1 MRSRFLTT
9 AVATGVA
16 FLAIGV
22 NPRTSAPTAATF
34 PNDDKTIVHVLNR
47 VGFGPRPGEV
57 EKVRAMGLQTYI
69 EQQLHPERVPDAAMN
84 ARLASFS
91 TVGLSSREI
100 SEQFE
105 QPLLEARR
113 QRQQQQG
120 NPANANT
127 PPAQP
132 PMPDP
137 MAQRANAVLV

>member
-9 AVATGVA
+9 AVATGLALLATSVA
-16 FLAIGV
+16 E
-22 NPRTSAPTAATF
+22 RTSPTAATF

-120 NPANANT
+120 RAGNADNAN
-127 PPAQP
+127 
-132 PMPDP
+132 
-137 MAQRANAVLV
+137 